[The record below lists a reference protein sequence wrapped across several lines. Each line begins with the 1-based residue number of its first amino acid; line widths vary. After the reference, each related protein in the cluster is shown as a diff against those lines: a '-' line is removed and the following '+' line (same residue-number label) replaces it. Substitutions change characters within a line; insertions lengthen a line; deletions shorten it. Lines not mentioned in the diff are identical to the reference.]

1 MSFDLGAA
9 AGEVIEDRMNSQIKS
24 ASVLSIGNEVLSG
37 RTVDTNAAYLGRQLR
52 LIGVPVV
59 SSHTVGDRRESIVGA
74 LELAA
79 GEADIVVVTGG
90 LGPTDDDL
98 TRQAFGDYLGV
109 ELELREELL
118 ASIEAR
124 FAVRA
129 AKMPQRNTI
138 QACIPKGAEAIAND
152 WGTAPGIAAEKDG
165 TLLVALPGVPRE
177 MEKMLAASVLPR
189 LKRLAQGQPM
199 AVRRLKCFGAG
210 ESAIAERLG
219 DAMHRGRNPLVNCT
233 ARAGVIT
240 LEIVAT
246 AAGMDE
252 AEETVAGEEAR
263 LRQILGE
270 VVFGTGEQTLAEVLG
285 QHLVRAGKILTVAES
300 CTGGLLAKLI
310 TDTPGA
316 SEYFNRGW
324 VTYSNEAK
332 VAELGV
338 PEKLIEAH
346 GAVSAEVATAM
357 AQGARRQAQADLAV
371 GITGIAGPGGA
382 TEQKPVGL
390 VYISIDDADGAT
402 TSRHV
407 FSHERCL
414 VRLRAAQTALNTLR
428 LRLGG

>member
-1 MSFDLGAA
+1 MTFDLGAA
-9 AGEVIEDRMNSQIKS
+9 AGEVIEDRMDSQIKS

-37 RTVDTNAAYLGRQLR
+37 RTVDTNAAHIGRQLR

-59 SSHTVGDRRESIVGA
+59 SSHTVGDRRETIVRA

-79 GEADIVVVTGG
+79 GEADIVVATGG

-109 ELELREELL
+109 ELALREELL
-118 ASIEAR
+118 AAIEAR
-124 FAVRA
+124 FAARG
-129 AKMPQRNTI
+129 AKMPRKNAI
-138 QACIPKGAEAIAND
+138 QACIPNGAEALAND

-165 TLLVALPGVPRE
+165 TLLLALPGVPRE

-189 LKRLAQGQPM
+189 LKQLAQGQAV

-210 ESAIAERLG
+210 ESAIAEMLG
-219 DAMHRGRNPLVNCT
+219 DAMHRDRNPLVNCT

-252 AEETVAGEEAR
+252 AEERVAGEEAR
-263 LRQILGE
+263 LLEILGE

-285 QHLVRAGKILTVAES
+285 QRLMRAGKMLTVAES

-310 TDTPGA
+310 TDIPGA
-316 SEYFNRGW
+316 SGYFTRGW

-338 PEKLIEAH
+338 PERLIEAH

-357 AQGARRQAQADLAV
+357 AQGARRQARADLAV

-382 TEQKPVGL
+382 TEQKAVGL
-390 VYISIDDADGAT
+390 VYISVDDADGTT